1 MKHLLKEAWTFV
13 LLLSSLIWFLGLPS
27 VFVTE
32 VCLCVFA
39 SRGPS
44 LYSPASLFVV
54 VIIFRLS
61 LFALRLKI
69 WCPDLQRAFFFRP
82 HPRLSLRTSP
92 QRRPLEPQLATGSM
106 TKSVQGEGEIRG
118 RSHLLWG
125 AEKEKE
131 KKQKGRGK
139 KSEKSPGGGWNTF
152 TAADVFPT
160 LVCAKRA
167 HLPLEVDG
175 NGCTKS
181 SA

>member
-39 SRGPS
+39 SRGLS

-125 AEKEKE
+125 TEKEKE
-131 KKQKGRGK
+131 KKRKGKGK
-139 KSEKSPGGGWNTF
+139 KIREKPWRWMEYF
-152 TAADVFPT
+152 
-160 LVCAKRA
+160 
-167 HLPLEVDG
+167 H
-175 NGCTKS
+175 S
-181 SA
+181 SRCFSDLCLREACVSSTRGRRKWLHQK